1 METCLLNE
9 EGGNLMGRRKR
20 SRFAWEVIYDI
31 SSLFHS
37 ELESHV
43 NGDIPSSSFAGSLPG
58 PYCIYGGL
66 RRF

>member
-1 METCLLNE
+1 
-9 EGGNLMGRRKR
+9 MGRRKR